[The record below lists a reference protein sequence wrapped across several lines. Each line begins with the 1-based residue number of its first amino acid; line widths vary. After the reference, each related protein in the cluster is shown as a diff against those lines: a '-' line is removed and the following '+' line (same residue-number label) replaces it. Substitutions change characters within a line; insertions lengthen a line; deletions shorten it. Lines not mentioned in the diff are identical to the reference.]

1 MKTGIAPSLMQQ
13 CCKLPAAVINKL
25 THQISI
31 DIDFNKAPETVKQ
44 KIFNAAINLWYL
56 IYDKQVND
64 DTCINLSY
72 FTHISKFELEQ
83 NRFTIKYDKKEYCYS
98 KFIAILKSASLVEVN
113 GNYRFAR
120 KGYSIDGKAHTK
132 SYRVNKEFI
141 KGNSMIEIEIDF
153 RSLIKNTRS
162 KSYWLKLYPQYAELI
177 KDCYRAKVDLVNYI
191 NWLNENIGID
201 LGKRGVGKSYLEY
214 GKLIEYTVM
223 EDRFLD
229 AERIMR
235 YSNSAI
241 KHNLGNLWFK
251 VSDEGRFYTSVI
263 NLSSTVIESPDK
275 SIKHAGYLLL
285 NKRRV
290 RSIDIKNSHPL
301 LLASL
306 IDCPEYERD
315 CGAGLFYQKIM
326 DKTGKTKEE
335 VKNLLY
341 RYIFFN
347 NNSLGTTGETHK
359 ILEELY
365 PGLVEQINA
374 IKAKQSLAHL
384 LQRMEADIIVEGCG
398 GLDFPKLLRH
408 DQVLMFE
415 ENYQDVA
422 DYLKDRYK
430 ELGLKV
436 SFK

>member
-1 MKTGIAPSLMQQ
+1 MKTGIDPSLLQQ
-13 CCKLPAAVINKL
+13 CCRLPTALINRL

-44 KIFNAAINLWYL
+44 KVFNAAINLWYL
-56 IYDKQVND
+56 IYDRQVND

-72 FTHISKFELEQ
+72 FTHISKFDLEQ
-83 NRFTIKYDKKEYCYS
+83 NRFTIKYNKDEYCYS
-98 KFIAILKSASLVEVN
+98 KFIDILKSASLVEVN
-113 GNYRFAR
+113 DNYRFAQ

-141 KGNSMIEIEIDF
+141 KGNSLIEIEIDF
-153 RSLIKNTRS
+153 KSLVKNTRN
-162 KSYWLKLYPQYAELI
+162 KSYWIKKYPQYAELI
-177 KDCYRAKVDLVNYI
+177 KDCYRTKVDLVNYI
-191 NWLNENIGID
+191 NWLNENIDID
-201 LGKRGVGKSYLEY
+201 LGKRGVEKSYWEY
-214 GKLIEYTVM
+214 GKQIEYTVM

-235 YSNSAI
+235 YTNSAI

-275 SIKHAGYLLL
+275 KIKHDGYLLL
-285 NKRRV
+285 NKRKV

-306 IDCPEYERD
+306 IDCPEYKKD
-315 CGAGLFYQKIM
+315 CGAGVFYQKIM

-341 RYIFFN
+341 KYIFFN
-347 NNSLGTTGETHK
+347 NSPLGKTGETYQV
-359 ILEELY
+359 LEELY

-374 IKAKQSLAHL
+374 IKAKHSLAHL
-384 LQRMEADIIVEGCG
+384 LQTMEADIIVEGCG
-398 GLDFPKLLRH
+398 RLDFPKLLRH

-415 ENYQDVA
+415 ENYNDVV
-422 DYLKDRYK
+422 DYLKERYK
-430 ELGLKV
+430 KFGLEV